1 MARIAEDLALLLLD
15 NASAQPALDRVR
27 HGRVLSA
34 AVLLDLA
41 HACRIRPAVDGE
53 PVEAGRLI
61 ALIGPEPTDP
71 VVAPAL
77 QLLLRRP
84 LSPAAAIAKL
94 RRQTTSVV
102 LSQLEHAGHIHR
114 VRLQGNSFKGFKRE
128 YAWPLLDRT
137 RVDAIRATL
146 MSVLLDHTSPDPAMA
161 ALIALLHTVDGLSAV
176 LSLNE
181 RAWEW
186 VLSRAGDIA
195 SGSWV
200 RESEPELAEVNLAVT
215 TAVIRQALAPRSGAG

>member
-15 NASAQPALDRVR
+15 NASARPALDA
-27 HGRVLSA
+27 RVLAA

-41 HACRIRPAVDGE
+41 HACRIRPTVDGE
-53 PVEAGRLI
+53 PVEAGRLV

-84 LSPAAAIAKL
+84 MSPTVLIAKL
-94 RRQTTSVV
+94 RRQTTDVV
-102 LSQLEHAGHIHR
+102 FSQLERDGHIRR
-114 VRLQGNSFKGFKRE
+114 VRLQGNSFSGVKRLRRV

-137 RVDAIRATL
+137 RVDQIRATIMAAL
-146 MSVLLDHTSPDPAMA
+146 FDDQRPDPATA
-161 ALIALLHTVDGLSAV
+161 SVISLLYTVEGLGAV
-176 LSLNE
+176 LSLND
-181 RAWEW
+181 RGWEW
-186 VLSRAGDIA
+186 VLDRAADIA

-200 RESEPELAEVNLAVT
+200 GEAEPELAEVNLAVT
-215 TAVIRQALAPRSGAG
+215 TAAIRQALASRNGG